1 MEIHSKLETLDTLG
15 LSQIVVTPTWEMN
28 ILDLHVVV
36 TNYPPSVNVVEE
48 SMPDIS
54 N

>member
-15 LSQIVVTPTWEMN
+15 LSQIVVIPTWEMN
-28 ILDLHVVV
+28 ILDLVV
-36 TNYPPSVNVVEE
+36 TNYPPSVNIVEE